1 MSAAEVNRPVSRSGG
16 RVARPPGY
24 PECEYS
30 TVTTGTGPRIVV
42 IAGPTG
48 VGKSALALDVAERL
62 GLEIVS
68 ADSRQVYRYLDI
80 GTAKPTPAERAR
92 VPHHLVDYVD
102 PDEPYSVARYRDD
115 GEAALADLASRGRA
129 ALVVGGT
136 GHYVQ
141 VLVDRIE
148 PPRVPPQAALR
159 SALERVAAER
169 GAEALHAELRAVDPE
184 SAAAIPPE
192 NVRRVIRALEVARV
206 TGRPFSE
213 LGRRRSEPRPAL
225 RLALTLP
232 RDELHRRVDARVDE
246 MIRRGWVDEVRD
258 LLARGYDP
266 SLPAL
271 SSTGYRELIAY
282 LRGETSLS
290 DAVQRA
296 KWSSHAYVRRQ
307 YVWLRRQPGY
317 EWIPA
322 DRSGYARAAALV
334 DRYLAT
340 AGCID

>member
-1 MSAAEVNRPVSRSGG
+1 VTSG
-16 RVARPPGY
+16 
-24 PECEYS
+24 PE
-30 TVTTGTGPRIVV
+30 PRIAV

-48 VGKSALALDVAERL
+48 VGKSALALEVAERL
-62 GLEIVS
+62 GLAIVS

-92 VPHHLVDYVD
+92 VPHHLVDYVE

-115 GEAALADLASRGRA
+115 GDAALADLGSRGVG

-141 VLVDRIE
+141 ALVDRIE
-148 PPRVPPQAALR
+148 PPRVPPQAVLR
-159 SALERVAAER
+159 AALERLVADR
-169 GAEALHAELRAVDPE
+169 GAEALHAELAAVDPE
-184 SAAAIPPE
+184 SAAVIPAE
-192 NVRRVIRALEVARV
+192 NVRRVIRAVEVARV

-213 LGRRRSEPRPAL
+213 VGRRRSEPRAAL

-232 RDELHRRVDARVDE
+232 REELYRRVDARVDE
-246 MIRRGWVDEVRD
+246 MIRHGWLDEVRD

-282 LRGETSLS
+282 LQGETSLV

-296 KWSSHAYVRRQ
+296 KWSTHAYVRRQ

-334 DRYLAT
+334 ERYLT
-340 AGCID
+340 TGERTD